1 MYNFYFGKTL
11 LPVAPSKLQLKINNA
26 NKTYTLIND
35 GEINV
40 LKTPDLTDIDFEILL
55 PNTKDSYGKY
65 KDGFKTP
72 NWYLKKLKKYKQKK
86 KTFQFIVTRSA
97 PNGKKKRYSTNM
109 KVSLED
115 YTIIE
120 DADNG
125 LDTVVSIRL
134 KQYRKYGTKKC
145 KISTDKNDAMV
156 MSATENRDVS
166 DNAPIAKTYTVM
178 KGDSLWKIA
187 ATHLGSGSRWN
198 EIYNL
203 NKSAIGGNPNL
214 IYPGQV
220 FTLPS

>member
-1 MYNFYFGKTL
+1 MAYNFYFGKTL
-11 LPVAPSKLQLKINNA
+11 LPVAPSKLQVKINNA

-40 LKTPDLTDIDFEILL
+40 LKTPELTDIDFEILL
-55 PNTKDSYGKY
+55 PNTKDSYGRY

-86 KTFQFIVTRSA
+86 KTFQFIVTRTA

-115 YTIIE
+115 YTIVE
-120 DADNG
+120 DANNG
-125 LDTVVSIRL
+125 LDTIVSIRL

-145 KISTDKNDAMV
+145 KITFANTKPSISTQNIRE
-156 MSATENRDVS
+156 TS
-166 DNAPIAKTYTVM
+166 DNAPQGKIYTVVS
-178 KGDSLWKIA
+178 GDSLWKIA
-187 ATHLGSGSRWN
+187 ATQLGSGSRWN

-203 NKSAIGGNPNL
+203 NKSVIGGNPNL

-220 FTLPS
+220 FTLP

>member
-1 MYNFYFGKTL
+1 MYNFYLGKTL

-40 LKTPDLTDIDFEILL
+40 LKTPELTDIDFEILL

-65 KDGFKTP
+65 KNGFKKP
-72 NWYLKKLKKYKQKK
+72 YWYLKKLKKYKQKK
-86 KTFQFIVTRSA
+86 KTFKFIVTRSA
-97 PNGKKKRYSTNM
+97 PNGKNKRYSTNM

-115 YTIIE
+115 YTVIE

-145 KISTDKNDAMV
+145 KITFAGTKPTISSQNTREAGDTMPQ
-156 MSATENRDVS
+156 ATS
-166 DNAPIAKTYTVM
+166 YTVVS
-178 KGDSLWKIA
+178 GDSLWKIA

-203 NKSAIGGNPNL
+203 NKSVIGGNPNL